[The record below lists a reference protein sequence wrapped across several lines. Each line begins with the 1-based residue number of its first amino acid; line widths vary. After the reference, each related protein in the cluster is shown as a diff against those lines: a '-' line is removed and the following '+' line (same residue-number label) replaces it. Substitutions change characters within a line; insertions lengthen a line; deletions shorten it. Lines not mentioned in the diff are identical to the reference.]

1 MFTGPSTPPTAAPQT
16 TTSPRTA
23 PLLALRS
30 ALGAS
35 PELADGQHLFLE
47 LEYLMESI
55 GILEYSFSRKIFG
68 ISMVNTVF
76 RIETLMVL
84 SLIYEN
90 IVTLIKIK

>member
-1 MFTGPSTPPTAAPQT
+1 MGKLGVYPELFADHVHWPSTPPTAAPQT

-47 LEYLMESI
+47 LEYSWNP
-55 GILEYSFSRKIFG
+55 LEYW
-68 ISMVNTVF
+68 
-76 RIETLMVL
+76 
-84 SLIYEN
+84 N
-90 IVTLIKIK
+90 IASPERYSEYLW